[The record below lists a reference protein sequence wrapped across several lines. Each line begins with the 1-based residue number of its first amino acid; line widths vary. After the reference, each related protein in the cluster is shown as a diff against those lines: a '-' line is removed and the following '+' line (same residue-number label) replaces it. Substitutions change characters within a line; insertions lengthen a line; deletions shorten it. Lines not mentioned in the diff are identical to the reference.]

1 MAQIFHITQPK
12 RFSLEEAN
20 QLLPVI
26 RKITK
31 ETLEAFLILE
41 AKLQHYEAESEKYK
55 EIEKSVNELL
65 NKWAEKINKLGAEP
79 KGIWLVDFNSGEGY
93 YCWRYDEEKVEYF
106 HSYEEGFSG
115 RKPIH

>member
-1 MAQIFHITQPK
+1 MAEIIQITQTK

-20 QLLPVI
+20 KLLPVI

-31 ETLEAFLILE
+31 ETVERFLILE
-41 AKLQHYEAESEKYK
+41 AKLKHHEKDEEKYK
-55 EIEKSVNELL
+55 AVEEEVNLLL
-65 NKWAEKINKLGAEP
+65 NKWADKINKLGAEA

-106 HSYEEGFSG
+106 HNYEEGFSG
-115 RKPIH
+115 RQPIL

>member
-1 MAQIFHITQPK
+1 MAEIIHITQPK
-12 RFSLEEAN
+12 KFSLDEAN
-20 QLLPVI
+20 KLLPVI

-31 ETLEAFLILE
+31 ETVDHFMVLE
-41 AKLQHYEAESEKYK
+41 AKLRHHEKDEKKYK
-55 EIEKSVNELL
+55 EVEGEVNALL

-106 HSYEEGFSG
+106 HSYEEGFTG
-115 RKPIH
+115 RQPIL